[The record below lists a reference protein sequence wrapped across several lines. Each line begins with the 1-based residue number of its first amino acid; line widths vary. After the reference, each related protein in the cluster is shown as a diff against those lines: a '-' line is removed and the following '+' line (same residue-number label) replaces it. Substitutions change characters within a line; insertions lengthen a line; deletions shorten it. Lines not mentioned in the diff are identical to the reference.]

1 MPLSWLANSQNDD
14 CSFNVSQYTDDG
26 IEPPHPSSRVKRY
39 ESPSVDP
46 AGTTRQLG
54 WKVPKS

>member
-26 IEPPHPSSRVKRY
+26 IEPPTPLVQSETLREY
-39 ESPSVDP
+39 
-46 AGTTRQLG
+46 LG
-54 WKVPKS
+54 